1 MMQTQLNSIRMMKT
15 KAKVRNNMEN
25 KNSYVEVNL
34 CDLVYAE
41 VVYHSQLS

>member
-1 MMQTQLNSIRMMKT
+1 MKT